1 MCNKK
6 NEAPMTGQV
15 EVFNFSQEKAP
26 IRVRLINSEP
36 WFVATD
42 VCQVLGISNNRDAV
56 SRLDDD
62 EKATSALPTQF
73 GVKDMWLVSES
84 GLYSLIF
91 QSRKAE
97 AKKFRKWVTSEVLP
111 SIRKKGYYGIKK
123 QATDYIDV
131 RDVPYRVMNYRGGE
145 VRVVEVDGEAWYSLN
160 DIHSCIGARTD
171 SSQSVRRLNAKQTL
185 ARKLWLYGVPNPGWF
200 VKELG
205 VRLLLCAS
213 QKNKEHAQLMLD
225 FDGKEG

>member
-6 NEAPMTGQV
+6 NEVPMTGQV

-26 IRVRLINSEP
+26 IRVQLINSEP